1 MEEWEKRAD
10 LVEAAAATVT
20 VGAAEGEVEDNEE
33 AMKLKL
39 KQASFLI
46 DVGSMKSKVLTLCCV
61 QWGSSTTLAHT
72 YDIQCIYFFFFSSE

>member
-33 AMKLKL
+33 AMKL